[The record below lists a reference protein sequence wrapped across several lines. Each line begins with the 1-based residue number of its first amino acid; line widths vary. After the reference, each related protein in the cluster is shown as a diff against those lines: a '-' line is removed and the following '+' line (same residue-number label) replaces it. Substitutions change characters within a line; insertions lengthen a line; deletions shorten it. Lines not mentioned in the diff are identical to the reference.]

1 MTPVIRV
8 LVVDDHALHRDGARS
23 ILAQHDDLEVVA
35 DADSG
40 EMALTLVD
48 RLVPDVVLMDI
59 RLPGISGIEAA
70 RRIRTAHPDVRV
82 LMVSAYDDDEYVRGA
97 LEAGASGHLSK
108 TAPGQELVEAI
119 RSVAAGHTV
128 VRPDVLV
135 RLLATAADAP
145 SGPGLTE
152 REREVLDCL
161 GRGMANHQI
170 AAALHISPRTV
181 ERHCAALYAKLAVHS
196 RTEAVVTA
204 FAAGLLRGV
213 GEHG

>member
-23 ILAQHDDLEVVA
+23 ILAQQDDLEVVA

-48 RLVPDVVLMDI
+48 RLLPDVVLMDI
-59 RLPGISGIEAA
+59 RLPGISGIDAT
-70 RRIRTAHPDVRV
+70 RRIRAAHPEVRV

-108 TAPGQELVEAI
+108 TAPGEELVEAI

-135 RLLATAADAP
+135 RLLSTLP
-145 SGPGLTE
+145 GVQSGPGLTE
-152 REREVLDCL
+152 REQTVLDCL
-161 GRGMANHQI
+161 ARGMSNHQV
-170 AAALHISPRTV
+170 AAALHISTRTV

-204 FAAGLLRGV
+204 FASGLLRGA
-213 GEHG
+213 GERG